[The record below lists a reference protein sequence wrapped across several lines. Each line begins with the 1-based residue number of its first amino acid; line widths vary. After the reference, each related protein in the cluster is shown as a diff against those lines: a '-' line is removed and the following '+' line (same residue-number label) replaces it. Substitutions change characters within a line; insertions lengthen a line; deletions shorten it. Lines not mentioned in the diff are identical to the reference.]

1 MIELSPHRTEWAV
14 AFRHEATQL
23 SDVLHGRVDAIEHI
37 GSTAVPGLV
46 AKPIIDL
53 AASVTPGVDP
63 FALGP
68 LLAGLGYE
76 LNAAGPTT
84 HAVYVRSEGARR
96 THLLHVF
103 GSDAWEH
110 CNQRLFRDKLLHDA
124 SARRRYQA
132 LKLELARTDDGRA
145 YTVAKLPLIEELL
158 NEERASRG
166 LPPTSAWDK

>member
-1 MIELSPHRTEWAV
+1 MIELSPHRTEWAA
-14 AFRHEATQL
+14 AFRHEAARL

-46 AKPIIDL
+46 AKPIVDL
-53 AASVTPGVDP
+53 AARATAAGDP

-76 LNAAGPTT
+76 PNAAGPKT

-96 THLLHVF
+96 THILHVF
-103 GSDAWEH
+103 DSDAWEH

-124 SARRRYQA
+124 AARHRYGA
-132 LKLELARTDDGRA
+132 LKHRLAATDDGRA
-145 YTVAKLPLIEELL
+145 YTAAKLPLIEELL
-158 NEERASRG
+158 NEERTSRG
-166 LPPTSAWDK
+166 LPPTTAWDK